1 MAFHGIDTNRLENI
15 MADDSIVEEVK
26 AIIAEQLAVNV
37 DQVKPES
44 SFVEDLGADSLDNVE
59 LIMALEEKFGLEVPD
74 EVAEKLRT
82 VGEVIEY
89 IKSNKA

>member
-1 MAFHGIDTNRLENI
+1 